1 MALRLLFRGGSGF
14 SRFVSWVSVT
24 GLTLGVMALTAVIAV
39 MNGFDHELKQRLLGS
54 VPHVTLINARD
65 GTALQQIAGDARV
78 RQIAP
83 YFESFGVLN
92 HRRRVQPVMV
102 LGLDEA
108 GFEAQSELLETL
120 TDGALTRLMTASNGV
135 ILGRPLAQSLGLA
148 LGDNLSLLLTVP
160 RGESLGSSVLA
171 LKVVGTFEIGADPDY
186 GLLLL
191 NLSTRTTEQWNQLGQ
206 TGMRLQLYDAL
217 DAASIVEALSAE
229 TLNVEDGSEV
239 IVNSWMDE
247 YGDLFRAVAM
257 EKTMMATLLLVVVAI
272 AGFNIVAGQIMMV
285 NDKRS
290 DIAILRTMGADQTLV
305 RSIFLLQGLFVGLLG
320 TVIGLTT
327 GVLMATQVNEIVDGL
342 EWLTGRHLLDG
353 SYFVEV
359 PSRVEVSDLVV
370 TGIIAGALALW
381 AAWLPARRAS
391 EVDPVSNLQT

>member
-1 MALRLLFRGGSGF
+1 MGF
-14 SRFVSWVSVT
+14 V
-24 GLTLGVMALTAVIAV
+24 VICRP
-39 MNGFDHELKQRLLGS
+39 EL
-54 VPHVTLINARD
+54 P
-65 GTALQQIAGDARV
+65 
-78 RQIAP
+78 
-83 YFESFGVLN
+83 
-92 HRRRVQPVMV
+92 
-102 LGLDEA
+102 
-108 GFEAQSELLETL
+108 
-120 TDGALTRLMTASNGV
+120 SNG
-135 ILGRPLAQSLGLA
+135 INSAKR
-148 LGDNLSLLLTVP
+148 
-160 RGESLGSSVLA
+160 
-171 LKVVGTFEIGADPDY
+171 
-186 GLLLL
+186 
-191 NLSTRTTEQWNQLGQ
+191 
-206 TGMRLQLYDAL
+206 MRLQLYDAL
-217 DAASIVEALSAE
+217 DAASIVDALATVSLNGEA
-229 TLNVEDGSEV
+229 GSEV

-257 EKTMMATLLLVVVAI
+257 EKTMMATLLVVVVAI
-272 AGFNIVAGQIMMV
+272 GGFNIVAGQIMMV
-285 NDKRS
+285 HDKRS
-290 DIAILRTMGADQTLV
+290 DIAILRTMGADQSLV